1 MWLLSRNRTDKA
13 EKALCWLRGWT
24 SNEEIA
30 DEFKELQRYS
40 KRSKSCSACFKKEQ
54 ECTHPLPT
62 IYEKLGELKRRSTL
76 KPLFIVFMLFL
87 FSEFTGVSA
96 MSPFIVQIF
105 KAYGS
110 PIPPDQ
116 AAAIVGMVNNFGNIT
131 YLCTIR
137 FPGKRIVYLVML
149 LGITVSSAIISV
161 YGFIYLPRGY
171 NSFDQSQTVQFE
183 NKELAYIPFVFL
195 ILWNFCT
202 FSAIY
207 WVPYQLLSEA
217 FPFK

>member
-1 MWLLSRNRTDKA
+1 MFLLAKNRTDEA
-13 EKALCWLRGWT
+13 EKSLCWLRGWAPK
-24 SNEEIA
+24 EEIA

-40 KRSKSCSACFKKEQ
+40 KRSKSCSICFKKDQ

-62 IYEKLGELKRRSTL
+62 IYERLVELKRKSTL
-76 KPLFIVFMLFL
+76 KPLFIVFMIFL

-96 MSPFIVQIF
+96 MAPFIVQIF
-105 KAYGS
+105 KAYES

-116 AAAIVGMVNNFGNIT
+116 AAAIVGMTNNFGNII

-137 FPGKRIVYLVML
+137 YPGKRVVYLVML
-149 LGITVSSAIISV
+149 VGIIISSAFISA
-161 YGFIYLPRGY
+161 YGFIYLPKGY
-171 NSFDQSQTVQFE
+171 NSFDQSQTVQLE
-183 NKELAYIPFVFL
+183 NKKVAYIPFIFL

-207 WVPYQLLSEA
+207 WVPYQLLSES